1 MYSVGNF
8 VHTAIRYLAW
18 AFWTAELAHAW
29 AFVTFDEQ
37 QERTVTSLAEAFT
50 HLKSRTNFN
59 PRRPY
64 GRIGRYYVKK
74 SQIFLSC
81 FLRKRRVNSTS
92 NSTSSKRAGVLKR
105 VLVD

>member
-50 HLKSRTNFN
+50 HLKSRTNFH
-59 PRRPY
+59 RTT
-64 GRIGRYYVKK
+64 V
-74 SQIFLSC
+74 LSR
-81 FLRKRRVNSTS
+81 LRSI
-92 NSTSSKRAGVLKR
+92 
-105 VLVD
+105 LVARTEE